1 MAAATPATCPGVMA
15 AITNNLSFRSPMN
28 LLFDFF
34 NSDDISDDAMYYF
47 EMHGF
52 LTSLVIQ
59 PGNITTNQMMDEIF
73 NHEAVDTSILNAVF
87 ALQKE
92 IEQALL
98 NAEFPDVIQADE
110 DEDSLTLWATG
121 FMQGIFLQQ
130 ENWFE
135 KEPDLVAE
143 LTLPILNCSELL
155 DEELD
160 DVNLNDEVLEQ
171 MADTIPDCVIDLYL
185 LFNTPE
191 NA

>member
-1 MAAATPATCPGVMA
+1 MT
-15 AITNNLSFRSPMN
+15 

-34 NSDDISDDAMYYF
+34 NSDDIADDAMYYF

-52 LTSLVIQ
+52 LTSLAIQ
-59 PGNITTNQMMDEIF
+59 PGSLTTSQIIDEIF
-73 NHEAVDTSILNAVF
+73 NHKTVDDAILNAVS

-121 FMQGIFLQQ
+121 FMQGIFMHQ
-130 ENWFE
+130 EQWFE

-191 NA
+191 NV

>member
-1 MAAATPATCPGVMA
+1 
-15 AITNNLSFRSPMN
+15 MN

-34 NSDDISDDAMYYF
+34 NSDDIADEAMYYF

-59 PGNITTNQMMDEIF
+59 PGSITTSQMLDEIF
-73 NHEAVDTSILNAVF
+73 IHEAVDASISTAVF
-87 ALQKE
+87 ALQKD

-110 DEDSLTLWATG
+110 DEDSLTLWSTG

-130 ENWFE
+130 EQWFE

-155 DEELD
+155 DEELG